1 MTTAPQRRPSL
12 VRRLVL
18 LASVWSLA
26 ALVVTGLVLTALF
39 QQAALSRFDQGLND
53 VVQGLY

>member
-1 MTTAPQRRPSL
+1 
-12 VRRLVL
+12 
-18 LASVWSLA
+18 LA

>member
-1 MTTAPQRRPSL
+1 MSKAAPRHPSL

-26 ALVVTGLVLTALF
+26 VLVVAGLG
-39 QQAALSRFDQGLND
+39 LSAYFTRTEIGRAF
-53 VVQGLY
+53 V